1 MAKSGEKALIVMPPT
16 TGGVQDGR
24 KGIDEIITNSSPM
37 AHIVEMVLR
46 IAPSNLSILITGE
59 SGVGKQVVAEAIHT
73 SSGRKGAFVDTHC
86 AAFSPTLLE
95 DELFGHEK
103 GAFTGAIT
111 SKKGIFE
118 KANGGTLFL
127 DEIGEIDPSV
137 QVKLLK
143 VLEEKKFMPLGSD
156 KEIKSDFRLVSATN
170 RDLKKEVEEGRFR
183 EDLYYR
189 INKMNLDIPPLRERK
204 SDIVA
209 LASSFL
215 ERYSREN
222 KKNIQGFTEETAKIL
237 LTYKWPGNIRE
248 LQNVIEA
255 STVLADGSFI
265 TKDDLPMYLQ
275 HLDVSDNIKTEDIP
289 IIHSDERRETIRKED
304 QDEPTTIIN
313 KGYETQSGR
322 YVSIKLGTLK
332 EMERDLIKATL
343 DFYGGNKTQA
353 AIALGVNRKTLANNS

>member
-1 MAKSGEKALIVMPPT
+1 MIKNSEKSLVVMPPSSNISN
-16 TGGVQDGR
+16 DR
-24 KGIDEIITNSSPM
+24 KSISEIISNSLPM
-37 AHIVEMVLR
+37 AHIVEMILR

-73 SSGRKGAFVDTHC
+73 SSGRSGAFVDTHC
-86 AAFSPTLLE
+86 ASFSPTLLE

-127 DEIGEIDPSV
+127 DEIGEIDLSV

-143 VLEEKKFMPLGSD
+143 VLEEKQFSPLGSD
-156 KEIKSDFRLVSATN
+156 KVIKSDFRLVSATN
-170 RDLKKEVEEGRFR
+170 RDLKKEVDEGRFR

-189 INKMNLDIPPLRERK
+189 INKMNLEIPPLRERK
-204 SDIVA
+204 GDIGA
-209 LASSFL
+209 LAASFL
-215 ERYSREN
+215 EKYAKEN
-222 KKNIQGFTEETAKIL
+222 KKNVVGFTEEVANIL

-255 STVLADGSFI
+255 SVVLSRDRFI
-265 TKDDLPMYLQ
+265 TREDLPIYLQ
-275 HLDVSDNIKTEDIP
+275 NLVPKVENNENIKANYN
-289 IIHSDERRETIRKED
+289 
-304 QDEPTTIIN
+304 EPTTIIN
-313 KGYETQSGR
+313 KSYETQTGR
-322 YVSIKLGTLK
+322 YVTIKLGTLK
-332 EMERDLIKATL
+332 EMEKDLIKATL

-353 AIALGVNRKTLANNS
+353 AIALGVNRKTLVNNN